1 VLAKSYCGM
10 PVLYLSVHCSIWIA
24 YFCSIAELITH
35 APVLLSFTAAASQQN
50 TAAPHFR
57 CTEHALLC
65 RVVAGG
71 GWTLRTLSLRACVQV
86 SDTGIAAML
95 PLCSQLQS
103 LNISDCP
110 RVGEYGDKALIALGK
125 HCSGLLKL
133 EALGCQHVQGAGL
146 SALAQ
151 VKIVEHIFN
160 TSFYRYVMI
169 SSVRAVSMAKSSCFT
184 FAQALVWR
192 CTECKL
198 CVSWQ
203 QQCCK

>member
-1 VLAKSYCGM
+1 MRIRVYS
-10 PVLYLSVHCSIWIA
+10 
-24 YFCSIAELITH
+24 
-35 APVLLSFTAAASQQN
+35 VLLSLTQPIISAKHYCCTAISLHCIS
-50 TAAPHFR
+50 P
-57 CTEHALLC
+57 LY

-151 VKIVEHIFN
+151 VNIIENIFKHIFFFCIG
-160 TSFYRYVMI
+160 TS
-169 SSVRAVSMAKSSCFT
+169 
-184 FAQALVWR
+184 
-192 CTECKL
+192 
-198 CVSWQ
+198 
-203 QQCCK
+203 

>member
-1 VLAKSYCGM
+1 
-10 PVLYLSVHCSIWIA
+10 
-24 YFCSIAELITH
+24 
-35 APVLLSFTAAASQQN
+35 
-50 TAAPHFR
+50 
-57 CTEHALLC
+57 
-65 RVVAGG
+65 VVAGG

-151 VKIVEHIFN
+151 VKSIEHIFN
-160 TSFYRYVMI
+160 TSFYRYIMI
-169 SSVRAVSMAKSSCFT
+169 SSVRTVSMAKRTFLHSHKHLYGCAQTARCVLADSNSAVSTSVAVAALATEQSSQRCLLARFT
-184 FAQALVWR
+184 
-192 CTECKL
+192 EH
-198 CVSWQ
+198 
-203 QQCCK
+203 